1 MGKALYN
8 YQNKLYSEN
17 DMKSRLNFS
26 GNSLNIKTPIKIFL
40 FLELT
45 GIILFTAGI
54 YNLNAITFLDH
65 FLIGTGIILISL
77 GLFYVIN
84 SRYYKIVVN
93 EEPGFLSLVESN
105 SWDISAF
112 KIPTDY
118 FSGILIQRIVNRK
131 NKIEYDVL
139 LKNRPGSFLMLAR
152 FPDRE
157 RAVLFGKK
165 LEELLNIKAEIND
178 AAIPPLFPKNREFT
192 PVDLSL
198 PAGSSIKITERPKST
213 GISWKTTHHPMQF
226 IFILAVYYGFFHI
239 INFSA
244 IAFIDSFLPAIII
257 IYSSMGLIL
266 SLLFAWIISSITSR
280 HFFIIYR
287 GRIRSYKKS
296 FGKKKNEIFILKD
309 DIVITR
315 NSMDLS
321 NETFAVGSK
330 TWAEAANRI
339 MAAKGKGEDTRIG
352 IPGGSIL
359 RADTSRLKLKEKLFI
374 EQHILS
380 HL

>member
-1 MGKALYN
+1 M
-8 YQNKLYSEN
+8 
-17 DMKSRLNFS
+17 
-26 GNSLNIKTPIKIFL
+26 
-40 FLELT
+40 
-45 GIILFTAGI
+45 
-54 YNLNAITFLDH
+54 
-65 FLIGTGIILISL
+65 
-77 GLFYVIN
+77 
-84 SRYYKIVVN
+84 
-93 EEPGFLSLVESN
+93 
-105 SWDISAF
+105 
-112 KIPTDY
+112 
-118 FSGILIQRIVNRK
+118 NRK

-165 LEELLNIKAEIND
+165 LEQLLNVAAEVND
-178 AAIPPLFPKNREFT
+178 VTIPPQFPKNREFT

-213 GISWKTTHHPMQF
+213 GISWSTTHHPMQF
-226 IFILAVYYGFFHI
+226 LLILAIYYGFFHI

-244 IAFIDSFLPAIII
+244 IGFVDSFLPAIIF
-257 IYSSMGLIL
+257 IYSSMGLLL
-266 SLLFAWIISSITSR
+266 SLVLAWIISSINTR

-296 FGKKKNEIFILKD
+296 FGKKKNEVFILKD

-321 NETFAVGSK
+321 NETFSVGSRI
-330 TWAEAANRI
+330 WADTANRI
-339 MAAKGKGEDTRIG
+339 MAANEKGEDSRIG

-374 EQHILS
+374 EQFILS

>member
-1 MGKALYN
+1 
-8 YQNKLYSEN
+8 
-17 DMKSRLNFS
+17 MKSRLNFS
-26 GNSLNIKTPIKIFL
+26 GNSLNIKTPIKVFL
-40 FLELT
+40 FLELS

-84 SRYYKIVVN
+84 SRYYKILVN
-93 EEPGFLSLVESN
+93 EEPGFLSFVESN

-131 NKIEYDVL
+131 NRIEYDVL
-139 LKNRPGSFLMLAR
+139 LKNRSGSFLMMAR

-157 RAVLFGKK
+157 RGVMFGKK
-165 LEELLNIKAEIND
+165 LEELLNMKAEIND
-178 AAIPPLFPKNREFT
+178 ASIPPHFHKNMDFAQ
-192 PVDLSL
+192 VDLAL
-198 PAGSSIKITERPKST
+198 PPGSSIKITERPYST
-213 GISWKTTHHPMQF
+213 GISWRTTHHPLQF
-226 IFILAVYYGFFHI
+226 VFVIAMYYGFFHI
-239 INFSA
+239 ITFSA
-244 IAFIDSFLPAIII
+244 ISLVNSFIPAIII

-266 SLLFAWIISSITSR
+266 SLLLAWIISSITAR

-296 FGKKKNEIFILKD
+296 FGKKKNETFILKE

-330 TWAEAANRI
+330 AWADAANKI
-339 MAAKGKGEDTRIG
+339 MAAKENSEDSRIG
-352 IPGGSIL
+352 IPGGSML

-380 HL
+380 NL